1 MRPSAIAFAS
11 VIGLG
16 WAVAAAAGVVIKGQE
31 TATHAGP
38 RPGVTSTLYTATIEG
53 KQERIDLGGAFDFV
67 IDLTAGKVLM
77 LSGQK
82 NAYYE
87 LPFPTPYT
95 IGALIM
101 KWAQLP
107 VVKFKKTG
115 KHLTLGGYGCDQ
127 YTGTRETA
135 DVTYSAEACY
145 STDPPGAQDYT
156 AFVKSAA
163 AKAGKFSLVAPDEI
177 PNGIPVE
184 LSATIIP
191 KQFETAPVQNPPA
204 GSSQK
209 PPTPQK
215 PPELRLKTVI
225 TNVAARSIEAAEF
238 QPPVGSKKVKPPRGL
253 GVMLS
258 R

>member
-1 MRPSAIAFAS
+1 MRPTRIAFAF
-11 VIGLG
+11 VIALG
-16 WAVAAAAGVVIKGQE
+16 WAVAAAAGVVIKGEE
-31 TATHAGP
+31 TATHSGP
-38 RPGVTSTLYTATIEG
+38 HPGVTSTLYTVTIEG
-53 KQERIDLGGAFDFV
+53 KQERIDLGGDFDFV

-115 KHLTLGGYGCDQ
+115 KHLILGGYGCDQ

-135 DVTYSAEACY
+135 DVTYSEEACY

-163 AKAGKFSLVAPDEI
+163 AKAGKSSLVAPDEI

-184 LSATIIP
+184 LNATITP
-191 KQFETAPVQNPPA
+191 KQFESAPVQNPPV
-204 GSSQK
+204 GSSQTQ
-209 PPTPQK
+209 PTPQK
-215 PPELRLKTVI
+215 PPELRMKTVI
-225 TNVAARSIEAAEF
+225 TSVASRSIEAGEF
-238 QPPVGSKKVKPPRGL
+238 QPPVGFKKVKPPRGL